1 VYISIDILES
11 QCPRRRRRRRR
22 RRRSRRI
29 YSYSPTL

>member
-1 VYISIDILES
+1 VYICIDILES